1 MSTSVILIAGAGQLG
16 SRYLQG
22 LAKVGPGL
30 DIHLYD
36 VEKASLDRA
45 QERWNEV
52 ATASTLHRVSLHQSL
67 VGIPPRVDLAIVAT
81 TASARPAVVEAIAA
95 QSHVNAWILEKVLAQ
110 SLQGLNS
117 LLKATGPASGVW
129 VNTPRRMLPW
139 HQQIKGHLPFRR
151 PLTLEVNGSEWGLA
165 CNSIHFLDMLCW
177 WTGEQLE
184 TVSTDELAPR
194 WIDARRPCNYE
205 IMGTLRAR
213 FSGGSTAVLQVNDG
227 ELHYTFELTD
237 GELVWQMDETA
248 GTATRSDGLSVPGR
262 LPFQS
267 EVTAGLVE
275 TILATGSCELPTL
288 EESVELH
295 RVFLAGLLAHW
306 RKSVDPSAD
315 SVPIT

>member
-22 LAKVGPGL
+22 LAKVGPAL

-36 VEKASLDRA
+36 VDQASLDRA
-45 QERWNEV
+45 RERWNEV
-52 ATASTLHRVSLHQSL
+52 ATESTPHRVSLHASL
-67 VGIPPRVDLAIVAT
+67 AGIPPRVDLAIVAT

-95 QSHVNAWILEKVLAQ
+95 QSQVKAWILEKVLAQ
-110 SLQGLNS
+110 SLQGLDA
-117 LLKATGPASGVW
+117 LLKATATAGGAW

-139 HQQIKGHLPFRR
+139 HQQIKAHLPLRR
-151 PLTLEVNGSEWGLA
+151 PLTLKVDGNEWGLA
-165 CNSIHFLDMLCW
+165 CNAIHFLDMLCW

-184 TVSTDELAPR
+184 EVSTDELAPH
-194 WIDARRPCNYE
+194 WIEAKRPGNYE

-213 FSGGSTAVLQVNDG
+213 FSGGSSAAFHVTGGD
-227 ELHYTFELTD
+227 LHYTFELTD
-237 GELVWQMDETA
+237 GELTWHMDETA

-275 TILATGSCELPTL
+275 TMLATGKCELPTL
-288 EESVELH
+288 KESVDLH
-295 RVFLAGLLAHW
+295 RVLVSGLLAHW
-306 RKSVDPSAD
+306 RKSVDTSAD
-315 SVPIT
+315 SLPIT

>member
-22 LAKVGPGL
+22 LTKAGVAL

-36 VEKASLDRA
+36 VDKASLDRA

-67 VGIPPRVDLAIVAT
+67 AGIPAHVDLAIVAT

-110 SLQGLNS
+110 SLQGLDS
-117 LLKATGPASGVW
+117 LLKATGPARGAW

-139 HQQIKGHLPFRR
+139 HQQVKTHLPLRR
-151 PLTLEVNGSEWGLA
+151 PLTLKVDGPEWGLA

-184 TVSTDELAPR
+184 EVSTDELAPH
-194 WIDARRPCNYE
+194 WIDAKRSGNYE
-205 IMGTLRAR
+205 IMGTLHAR
-213 FSGGSTAVLQVNDG
+213 FSGGSTAVLQVNEG

-237 GELVWQMDETA
+237 GELIWQMDETA

-288 EESVELH
+288 KESVDLH
-295 RVFLAGLLAHW
+295 RVFLAALLAHW
-306 RKSVDPSAD
+306 RKSVDAAAESL
-315 SVPIT
+315 PIT

>member
-22 LAKVGPGL
+22 LVNVGPAL

-36 VEKASLDRA
+36 VDRASLDRA

-67 VGIPPRVDLAIVAT
+67 KSIPARVDLAIVAT
-81 TASARPAVVEAIAA
+81 TASARPTVVEAIAA
-95 QSHVNAWILEKVLAQ
+95 QSQVSAWILEKVLAQ
-110 SLQGLNS
+110 SLHGLDI
-117 LLKATGPASGVW
+117 LLKATEPAGRAW

-139 HQQIKGHLPFRR
+139 HQQVKAHLSLQR
-151 PLTLEVNGSEWGLA
+151 PLTLKVDGSSWGLA

-184 TVSTDELAPR
+184 EVSTDELAPR
-194 WIDARRPCNYE
+194 WIDAKRPGNYE
-205 IMGTLRAR
+205 IMGTLIAR
-213 FSGGSTAVLQVNDG
+213 FSGGSTATLHVTDG

-237 GELVWQMDETA
+237 GELVWHMDETA

-267 EVTAGLVE
+267 EVTTGLVE
-275 TILATGSCELPTL
+275 TILAAGSCELPTL
-288 EESVELH
+288 KESVALH

-306 RKSVDPSAD
+306 RKSVDASAD